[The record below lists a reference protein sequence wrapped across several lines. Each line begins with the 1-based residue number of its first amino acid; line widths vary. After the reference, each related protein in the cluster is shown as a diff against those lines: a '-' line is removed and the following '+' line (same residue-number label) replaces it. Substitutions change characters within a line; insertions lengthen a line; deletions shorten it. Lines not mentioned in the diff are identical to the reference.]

1 MENSINFKQKQYYMN
16 KINIL
21 LLKNTRKSNCFLSF
35 TCWLIF
41 HKKKKESGRMIEK
54 AYNNSSSR
62 LPRDGIQAPA
72 PNMD

>member
-1 MENSINFKQKQYYMN
+1 MLVDFSQE
-16 KINIL
+16 
-21 LLKNTRKSNCFLSF
+21 
-35 TCWLIF
+35 
-41 HKKKKESGRMIEK
+41 KESGRMIEK